1 MSFQLQDISDFY
13 QNFPVQSAVLTCGV
27 KASLADCI
35 TQARTGADVA
45 LSKARRSSWVPSFLS
60 SPPSFELKR
69 NVAYTVYGGIFIG
82 LMCHLEY
89 DYVFPFLFGDDA
101 GDSSSH
107 LLLAA
112 KEVLF
117 DNFVSAPLMWIPP
130 AYIIKALMFGQTPG
144 EGLAKYVKDIKDQGL
159 LQKYWSVWLPAQTLQ
174 FSVVPHHLQVAF
186 LATVSFF
193 WFMLFSHLSSKE
205 GEVDEAPDAAA
216 AEAEAVSAARLEVQ
230 VEQP

>member
-1 MSFQLQDISDFY
+1 
-13 QNFPVQSAVLTCGV
+13 
-27 KASLADCI
+27 
-35 TQARTGADVA
+35 
-45 LSKARRSSWVPSFLS
+45 
-60 SPPSFELKR
+60 
-69 NVAYTVYGGIFIG
+69 
-82 LMCHLEY
+82 
-89 DYVFPFLFGDDA
+89 
-101 GDSSSH
+101 
-107 LLLAA
+107 
-112 KEVLF
+112 
-117 DNFVSAPLMWIPP
+117 
-130 AYIIKALMFGQTPG
+130 MFGQTPG